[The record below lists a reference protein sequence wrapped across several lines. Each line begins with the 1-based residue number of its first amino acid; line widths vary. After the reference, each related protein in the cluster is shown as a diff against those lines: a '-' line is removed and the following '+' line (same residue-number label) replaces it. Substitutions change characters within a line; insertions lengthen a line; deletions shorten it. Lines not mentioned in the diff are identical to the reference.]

1 MQEIA
6 RGLRT
11 IQSQN
16 RIEEVARKKQETEK
30 VDCQHEWIHYSLTGV
45 ETETEEQNGGKGREV
60 DKQGGKEIKNLK
72 FNN

>member
-16 RIEEVARKKQETEK
+16 KIEGSARKMQETET

-45 ETETEEQNGGKGREV
+45 ETEEQNGGKGREV
-60 DKQGGKEIKNLK
+60 DKHGEKELR
-72 FNN
+72 F